1 LHGLYPVE
9 VGTWQGGLEL
19 SLVEQARGRPSGSE
33 VPVTRVPVPWR
44 LVLVVAAGYA
54 AGSITS
60 FVLFESS
67 STGAVLFLP
76 AGVTFSAL
84 VLSDRR
90 RWPWILA
97 TAALVEV
104 AIDRSQGIGPVA
116 AWGFALA
123 NTAEPLVGATLFRR
137 FAPRPDLSRRHDLGV
152 FLLCGVLAGPF
163 VGAVIGSLTIH
174 ASQGPAVLD
183 GLLPFWAGDGLGVLV
198 VAGAVLT
205 WPLDQGRP
213 GAPRPVRRALL
224 LLASAGVTV
233 AVFWP
238 ATVPLAYLTIPW
250 LFWLAVRY
258 GVAVVTETG
267 LIVAVTANVMTVV
280 GRGPWAPLHDT
291 PRMEAAVLQL
301 FIAVAVLGAWLLA
314 VEIAERER
322 AWSVSRQ
329 EAAARRRVEALQEVT
344 AGLATAA
351 TTDAI
356 AEVLVRSG
364 IVLLAGSGAV
374 GVIDRDGA
382 RLRVWTTAGHG
393 AVDVSLDDPSPLTT
407 AARRHVPVRAWSPP
421 ALAVP
426 ARTAGTTFGALEFR
440 FTDEHAIDSDAA
452 AMARTL
458 ADLMAPALHR
468 ARLYEEEREAA
479 HQLQQAFL
487 PVVPDELPGAEFA
500 GCYRP
505 ADQHHDI
512 GGDWYDAFPMSGGRV
527 GLAVGD
533 VVGHDLRAATTMGR
547 LHSALSA
554 MAATPHDGPAAVL
567 DALDRAASTIP
578 GAGLATIG
586 YAEYDPATCRLR
598 YACAGHP
605 PPLLVT
611 DHHAEFL
618 TGGRSRPLAAAT
630 KPRSEATVDIPP
642 GSMLLWYSDGLV
654 ERRDADLDTGLDR
667 LATVARRLDGAHP
680 QTWCDAVMEQLI
692 GGQRLH
698 DDVVLICV
706 RLQPS
711 TPGRRRTAHRAG
723 ERQRDAAPAA
733 LATGP
738 GPPAAVSADP

>member
-1 LHGLYPVE
+1 M
-9 VGTWQGGLEL
+9 
-19 SLVEQARGRPSGSE
+19 
-33 VPVTRVPVPWR
+33 TRLPVPWR
-44 LVLVVAAGYA
+44 LVLTVAAGYA

-84 VLSDRR
+84 VLSHRR

-104 AIDRSQGIGPVA
+104 AIDRTQGIGPVA

-137 FAPRPDLSRRHDLGV
+137 FAPDPDLSRRRDLGG

-163 VGAVIGSLTIH
+163 VGGLIGSLTIH
-174 ASQGPAVLD
+174 LSQGPAVLD

-205 WPLDQGRP
+205 WRLDRGRS
-213 GAPRPVRRALL
+213 GAPGPVRRALL
-224 LLASAGVTV
+224 LLATAGVTV
-233 AVFWP
+233 AAFWP
-238 ATVPLAYLTIPW
+238 VTVALAYLTLPW
-250 LFWLAVRY
+250 LFWLALRY
-258 GVAVVTETG
+258 GVAVVTEAG
-267 LIVAVTANVMTVV
+267 LVVAVTANVMTVV
-280 GRGPWAPLHDT
+280 GRGPWAPLSDS
-291 PRMEAAVLQL
+291 PQVEAAVLQL

-322 AWSVSRQ
+322 ARSVSRR

-351 TTDAI
+351 TIGAI
-356 AEVLVRSG
+356 AEVLVGSG
-364 IVLLAGSGAV
+364 IGLLADSGAV

-382 RLRVWTTAGHG
+382 RLRVWTTAGPG
-393 AVDVSLDDPSPLTT
+393 VADVSLDDPSPLAT
-407 AARRHVPVRAWSPP
+407 AARRHAPVRAWSPP

-426 ARTAGTTFGALEFR
+426 ARAAGTTFGALEFQ
-440 FTDEHAIDSDAA
+440 FADERAIDGDVA
-452 AMARTL
+452 AMSRTL
-458 ADLMAPALHR
+458 AELMAPALHR
-468 ARLYEEEREAA
+468 ARLYEEERETA
-479 HQLQQAFL
+479 HQLQQSFL
-487 PVVPDELPGAEFA
+487 PVVPDELPGAQFA

-512 GGDWYDAFPMSGGRV
+512 GGDWYDAFPLPGGRV
-527 GLAVGD
+527 GFAVGD
-533 VVGHDLRAATTMGR
+533 VVGHDLRAAAAMGR

-554 MAATPHDGPAAVL
+554 LAATPHDGPAAVL
-567 DALDRAASTIP
+567 DALDRASSTIP
-578 GAGLATIG
+578 GAGLTTIG
-586 YAEYDPATCRLR
+586 YGEYDSATGRLR

-611 DHHAEFL
+611 DHSARFL
-618 TGGRSRPLAAAT
+618 DDGRSRPLAAAA
-630 KPRSEATVDIPP
+630 KPRPEATVVVPP
-642 GSMLLWYSDGLV
+642 GSMLLWYSDGLI
-654 ERRDADLDTGLDR
+654 ERRDADLDAGLNR
-667 LATVARRLDGAHP
+667 LASVASRLDGAHP
-680 QTWCDAVMEQLI
+680 QTWCDTVMDELT

-698 DDVVLICV
+698 DDVVLICL

-711 TPGRRRTAHRAG
+711 SRGGLP
-723 ERQRDAAPAA
+723 
-733 LATGP
+733 L
-738 GPPAAVSADP
+738 